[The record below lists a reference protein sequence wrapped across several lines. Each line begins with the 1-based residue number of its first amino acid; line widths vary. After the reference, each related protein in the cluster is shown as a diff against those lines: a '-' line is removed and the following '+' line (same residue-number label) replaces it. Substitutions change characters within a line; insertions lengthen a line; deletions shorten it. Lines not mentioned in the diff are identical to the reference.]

1 MLDIIDETGKGGKV
15 EAGSGQPSTIPQIF
29 DIIDEMHKPKT
40 IKKPAHF
47 TLKHKGTTATSKPL
61 SISDVGSGMGI
72 GLNGL
77 PQGIS
82 VFGSMGDKKLKM
94 HEEKH
99 KPEVV
104 MVPQPLDDHNV
115 HTFFGNITIGGR
127 TYYVVGSESDELARV
142 KTKVDGD
149 RIVVHM
155 PKSVPTPQV
164 TQKSHITE
172 MQDIIIEDKPKT
184 ATKSLAAHNITSYPT
199 NGQNGTKCEK
209 VVQLDTSDNAVVV
222 SSVVIVVIASA
233 MVVGVAV
240 VAMVAVVARHCQ
252 NSRN

>member
-1 MLDIIDETGKGGKV
+1 MHKHGGKTV
-15 EAGSGQPSTIPQIF
+15 
-29 DIIDEMHKPKT
+29 HKKAP
-40 IKKPAHF
+40 HF
-47 TLKHKGTTATSKPL
+47 TAKHKGPTATSKPL

-82 VFGSMGDKKLKM
+82 VFGSMGDKKVQE
-94 HEEKH
+94 HEDKNRQN
-99 KPEVV
+99 VV
-104 MVPQPLDDHNV
+104 LVPQPDQHAL
-115 HTFFGNITIGGR
+115 HTFFGNISIGGR

-149 RIVVHM
+149 RIMVHM
-155 PKSVPTPQV
+155 PKLIPAAPTAQV
-164 TQKSHITE
+164 TQKSHINE
-172 MQDIIIEDKPKT
+172 MQDTIIINDEEEKK
-184 ATKSLAAHNITSYPT
+184 KKLYHSSLAAHNITSYPS
-199 NGQNGTKCEK
+199 NGKNGTKCEK

-252 NSRN
+252 NSRNN